1 MSKIGNWGSLLK
13 FRVDDDKVFTFD
25 NFRLDASARTSKH
38 NMVGTKPKLEFNGPD
53 LDTVTME
60 IRISVFSGVKPRTME
75 RKIKG
80 YIRRGAVAPL
90 VIGGRVIISRA
101 MLTKISES
109 YGIVMRKGELAE
121 MTVTATFSE
130 YG

>member
-13 FRVDDDKVFTFD
+13 FRVDDDKIFTFD
-25 NFRLDASARTSKH
+25 SFRFDLSARTSKH
-38 NMVGTKPKLEFNGPD
+38 NMVGAKPKLEFNGPD

-60 IRISVFSGVKPRTME
+60 IKVSVLAGTKPRTIE

-90 VIGGRVIISRA
+90 VVGGRVIISRA
-101 MLTKISES
+101 MLTKVSES
-109 YGIVMRKGELAE
+109 YEIVMRKGDLAE
-121 MTVTATFSE
+121 MTLTATFSE
-130 YG
+130 Y